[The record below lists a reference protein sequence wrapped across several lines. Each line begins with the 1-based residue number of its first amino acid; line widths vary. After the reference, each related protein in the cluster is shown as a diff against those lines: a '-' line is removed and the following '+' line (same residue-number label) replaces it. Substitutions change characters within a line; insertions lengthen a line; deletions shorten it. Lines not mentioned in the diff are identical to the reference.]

1 MGAYLSARESA
12 DYCGVSEK
20 TIRNWIASGRLS
32 AEKSAGSFRI
42 AQEELDVLRSGS
54 PHRPQGAESAS
65 AEVRAEGGPRGAEGS
80 AEAAGVVELVGL
92 VRDLQAQL
100 VSRTEAATIWQ
111 ARAELLAER
120 LAAAESRILAL
131 SAPRSPVEAP
141 GAPESPDPT
150 PELSPSWWRSWRAW
164 LAAGLVV
171 VVVGLLSVSTA
182 VVVLLATVDR

>member
-12 DYCGVSEK
+12 AYCGVSEK

-42 AQEELDVLRSGS
+42 SQEDLNVVRSGS

-65 AEVRAEGGPRGAEGS
+65 AEVRADVAPQGAEES
-80 AEAAGVVELVGL
+80 AESAGVVELVGL

-100 VSRTEAATIWQ
+100 VSRTEAATLWQ

-120 LAAAESRILAL
+120 LAAAESKLLAL
-131 SAPRSPVEAP
+131 ASPQQPVEAS
-141 GAPESPDPT
+141 GAAQSSDPT
-150 PELSPSWWRSWRAW
+150 TEASAPWWR
-164 LAAGLVV
+164 
-171 VVVGLLSVSTA
+171 
-182 VVVLLATVDR
+182 VLWPW

>member
-54 PHRPQGAESAS
+54 PHRLQGAESAS
-65 AEVRAEGGPRGAEGS
+65 AEVRTEGGPQGAEGA
-80 AEAAGVVELVGL
+80 AESAGVVELVSL
-92 VRDLQAQL
+92 VRHLQAQL
-100 VSRTEAATIWQ
+100 VTRTEAATLWQ
-111 ARAELLAER
+111 ARAEMLAER

-131 SAPRSPVEAP
+131 SAPESPVEAP
-141 GAPESPDPT
+141 GAPEPPDPT
-150 PELSPSWWRSWRAW
+150 TGAVNALVAT
-164 LAAGLVV
+164 LARVAG
-171 VVVGLLSVSTA
+171 GRPGRCC
-182 VVVLLATVDR
+182 D